1 MDQDTS
7 VEPTDTPDAEQV
19 GSVEADQA
27 SELTET
33 APTLRVA
40 YETGMMP
47 AKWFDR
53 WRDRLPGARLQDTQV
68 ESGTWSQMLGQAQD
82 VALIRLP
89 AHPKPGSQDLEGL
102 RGHHR
107 AVPAY
112 QELQVA
118 VLPTD
123 HELTLL
129 DDLSITDLADE
140 RLVHDLT
147 DLPEH
152 RPSPTGAGTDDD
164 GAPLPP
170 LEARGP
176 EDVMEYVA
184 AGIGLAVV
192 PMSIARFF
200 HRKDLTY
207 RVVEDLP
214 GIDVV
219 VVWPQDLEEET
230 EAMVQDLVGV
240 VRGRKKDSSRGQATQ
255 LGTDT
260 DPQPT
265 RQKTAKPKR
274 AKAKAGTTKLKP
286 GETASRTAKGTSRG
300 DQLKGKRL
308 AGGKARRG
316 AKPGRPNTR
325 GGGGRK
331 GR

>member
-1 MDQDTS
+1 MDQDTPA
-7 VEPTDTPDAEQV
+7 EP
-19 GSVEADQA
+19 
-27 SELTET
+27 ET
-33 APTLRVA
+33 AAPILRVGH
-40 YETGMMP
+40 ETGMMP
-47 AKWFDR
+47 GKWFDR
-53 WRDRLPGARLQDTQV
+53 WRDRQPGAELHESAV
-68 ESGTWSQMLGQAQD
+68 EAGVWHQTLGESID

-89 AHPKPGSQDLEGL
+89 AHPKAGSQDLEGL
-102 RGHHR
+102 RGHYR
-107 AVPAY
+107 AIPAY

-118 VLPTD
+118 VLPID

-129 DDLSITDLADE
+129 EDLTIADLADE
-140 RLVHDLT
+140 RLVHDLS

-152 RPSPTGAGTDDD
+152 RPSAKGAGTDDD

-170 LEARGP
+170 LGARGP
-176 EDVMEYVA
+176 EDVIEYVA

-192 PMSIARFF
+192 PMSIARFY

-207 RVVEDLP
+207 RVVTDVP

-219 VVWPQDLEEET
+219 VVWPQDLDEAR

-240 VRGRKKDSSRGQATQ
+240 VRGRKRDSSRGQSSASAGEQ
-255 LGTDT
+255 APDN
-260 DPQPT
+260 PAKSAPRRAKQ
-265 RQKTAKPKR
+265 AKPK
-274 AKAKAGTTKLKP
+274 AGTAKLKP

-325 GGGGRK
+325 GGRK
-331 GR
+331 RG

>member
-1 MDQDTS
+1 MDQVADS
-7 VEPTDTPDAEQV
+7 PDRPEHSDV
-19 GSVEADQA
+19 PDV
-27 SELTET
+27 
-33 APTLRVA
+33 PTLRVG

-53 WRDRLPGARLQDTQV
+53 WRDRIPGARLV
-68 ESGTWSQMLGQAQD
+68 ETELTPTTWSEHIGGTQD

-89 AHPKPGSQDLEGL
+89 AHPKPGSQDLAGL
-102 RGHHR
+102 RGHYR
-107 AVPAY
+107 AIPAY

-118 VLPTD
+118 VLPAD

-129 DDLSITDLADE
+129 DELTIADLTDE
-140 RLVHDLT
+140 RLVHELT
-147 DLPEH
+147 DLPEY
-152 RPSPTGAGTDDD
+152 RASPTGAGTDDD

-170 LEARGP
+170 LEARSY
-176 EDVMEYVA
+176 EDVIEYVA

-207 RVVEDLP
+207 RAVTDVP

-219 VVWPQDLEEET
+219 VVWPQDLPEET

-240 VRGRKKDSSRGQATQ
+240 VRGRKKDSSRGQATAVVA
-255 LGTDT
+255 GEA
-260 DPQPT
+260 PAE
-265 RQKTAKPKR
+265 RMESKSKPKQP
-274 AKAKAGTTKLKP
+274 KAKAGTTKLKP
-286 GETASRTAKGTSRG
+286 GATATRTAKGTSRG

-308 AGGKARRG
+308 AGGKQRRG
-316 AKPGRPNTR
+316 GKPGSKPGGKPGRPSTR

-331 GR
+331 RG